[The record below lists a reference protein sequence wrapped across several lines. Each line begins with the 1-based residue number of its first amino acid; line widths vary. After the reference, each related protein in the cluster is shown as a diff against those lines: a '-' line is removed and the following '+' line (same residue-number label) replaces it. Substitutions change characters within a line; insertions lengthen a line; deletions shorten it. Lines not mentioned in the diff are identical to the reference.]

1 MQANEFDDL
10 FARQLDR
17 LPASDFSERDWRE
30 VENRLVI
37 NRLQRQLT
45 VLRWTLPLVG
55 LASVGLASGLYYQL
69 RQTRQELHHLRQA
82 TTTAQA
88 TLAPPD
94 TLRQRVVVIDT
105 TYRHTFIEQAT
116 PLPGAAS
123 FAPAP
128 LVASAPAHPSDAP
141 QGRRVLFPYTYRT
154 PSPPSTASETPLPA
168 ASIPPAS
175 SELSQSP
182 APNAP
187 ESAPVR
193 IDPVGTTPTNRRSDE
208 VTATRRPLAL
218 GAESWRRIETPSPL
232 TQPGDAAPKLATPNG
247 SKPDDA
253 SPTIAIT
260 RAATRRAP
268 QEYRVEL
275 GLPSAR
281 SLTYRL
287 NRNPLSYRARASAP
301 VLSARSWRRLNR
313 LQNRADRLA
322 RRQKEGL
329 PSSPAVA
336 RSLPAFV
343 GGNLPIPRDSAYL
356 ARVGSVVRDT
366 SGRLG
371 SGQVLPGSPQN
382 QTASIAR
389 GEIRRAGEEEP
400 FSFRTILKF
409 TSVGLH
415 VGLPTNLGYALKSK
429 GGNLWGGQVALRV
442 SHRWVVFAD
451 VSGQQVNPVAP
462 SHPPIPA
469 IPSPRSP
476 DYQLRNFRL
485 EALSVVNVG
494 LGANFILLDRFR
506 LKPYLGLGYNGQV
519 PRQYRA
525 EYRFTRGPSH
535 GQGFPNQPFKREFQ
549 VEEPFNSQ
557 LIHQVRVQAGLR
569 YPVTNFLILHAEGF
583 FNTQFRQTP
592 TLSDLSGLRMG
603 VSVEF

>member
-45 VLRWTLPLVG
+45 ALRWALPLVG

-69 RQTRQELHHLRQA
+69 RQTQQELLQLRQA

-105 TYRHTFIEQAT
+105 TYRHTFIEQPT

-123 FAPAP
+123 LAPAP
-128 LVASAPAHPSDAP
+128 LVASARPQPTAAP
-141 QGRRVLFPYTYRT
+141 QGRRMLFPNTYRT
-154 PSPPSTASETPLPA
+154 PSTSPTASETPLPA
-168 ASIPPAS
+168 AIILPAS
-175 SELSQSP
+175 SELSHIP
-182 APNAP
+182 ATNAP
-187 ESAPVR
+187 ASDPVR
-193 IDPVGTTPTNRRSDE
+193 IDRVNPDRAGMTPTNRRADE
-208 VTATRRPLAL
+208 VTATRHPLAS
-218 GAESWRRIETPSPL
+218 GAESRILTETLPPL
-232 TQPGDAAPKLATPNG
+232 VLPGIATPG
-247 SKPDDA
+247 VSKPD
-253 SPTIAIT
+253 IAPSSGAMT
-260 RAATRRAP
+260 RAAARRIP
-268 QEYRVEL
+268 QEYRVDL

-281 SLTYRL
+281 NLTYRL
-287 NRNPLSYRARASAP
+287 NRNPMSYRAQASSP
-301 VLSARSWRRLNR
+301 VLSARSLRRLNR
-313 LQNRADRLA
+313 LQHRADRLA
-322 RRQKEGL
+322 RRQKGSEI
-329 PSSPAVA
+329 SPAVLA
-336 RSLPAFV
+336 RSTPAPPD
-343 GGNLPIPRDSAYL
+343 GNRLLPRDSASV
-356 ARVGSVVRDT
+356 ARAGVVVRDT
-366 SGRLG
+366 SSR
-371 SGQVLPGSPQN
+371 QVRPGLSQN
-382 QTASIAR
+382 QAASTPK

-400 FSFRTILKF
+400 FSFQTILKF

-429 GGNLWGGQVALRV
+429 GGNLWGGQVAVRV
-442 SHRWVVFAD
+442 SRRWVVFAD
-451 VSGQQVNPVAP
+451 VSGQQINPVAP
-462 SHPPIPA
+462 SHPAIPA
-469 IPSPRSP
+469 IPSPRP
-476 DYQLRNFRL
+476 PEYKLRNFRV

-525 EYRFTRGPSH
+525 EYRFMRGPSH
-535 GQGFPNQPFKREFQ
+535 GQGAPNQPFKRDFQ
-549 VEEPFNSQ
+549 VNEPFDSQ

-569 YPVTNFLILHAEGF
+569 YPVTQFLILHAEGF

-592 TLSDLSGLRMG
+592 TLSDLSGVRMG